1 MLASLAVF
9 LLFALLLQQLE
20 ALRRQGLHDIQQEEN
35 RAIAELQADLV
46 RMSGEVVRRDMVA
59 LHEQASLASA
69 RLLSNL
75 VWEDALSPYLAQV
88 KALPAPACA
97 AHDPGATPAD
107 ERRRQRCYREFGRQ
121 LVQLPAFAG
130 LDQRIRR
137 ALVETRTLRL
147 KVYDQRGLTV
157 YSTETEQIGE
167 DRSFSPGW
175 RSAAQQGQPYSRLTA
190 PDEAH
195 GPFSRPERRELLTSY
210 LPLQAS
216 GLAQPVGVI
225 ETYNDA
231 SAFLRRLGLSALEV
245 EERSRQR
252 GQTMSARL
260 DEMRGQLDRSGL
272 RITLGMI
279 FLTVGAYVA
288 LLVIVRRG
296 ERLSDQQAAQL
307 QRSRLRSV
315 QSEKMVLLGQMV
327 AGVAH
332 QLNTPLSYCRCNLQL
347 IGEVLERCA
356 RRFEVTETSLEDEAL
371 QQDLMETRL
380 MLDDVAG
387 GVQMMQE
394 LVEQLRGFT
403 RLDQAPTEFVDIN
416 AALSSAVYIAR
427 TVVST
432 KIRIEERY
440 GSLPR
445 LRVHVTMLNQAVL
458 NLLMNAAQA
467 IEGEGVVTVAT
478 RAEPPFVCIE
488 VSDTGQG
495 MDPAVQERVF
505 EPFFT
510 TKPAGL
516 GTGLGLSLVRTIVE
530 KHGGRVSLR
539 SQPGQ
544 GTTVSLSLPIHPRR
558 TA

>member
-9 LLFALLLQQLE
+9 LLFAVLLQQLE
-20 ALRRQGLHDIQQEEN
+20 ALRRRGLHDIQQEEN

-46 RMSGEVVRRDMVA
+46 RLSGEAVRRDMVA
-59 LHEQASLASA
+59 LHEQANLATA

-75 VWEDALSPYLAQV
+75 IWEDALRHYMAQV
-88 KALPAPACA
+88 MALPAPPCA
-97 AHDPGATPAD
+97 AHDPLATPAV
-107 ERRRQRCYREFGRQ
+107 ERRRQLCFRDFGRQ
-121 LVQLPAFAG
+121 LVRLPGFAG
-130 LDQRIRR
+130 VDQRIRR
-137 ALVETRTLRL
+137 ALFDTRTLRL
-147 KVYDQRGLTV
+147 KVFDPRGLTV
-157 YSTETEQIGE
+157 YSTEPAQIGE

-175 RSAAQQGQPYSRLTA
+175 RSAAEDGVAYSRLTA

-210 LPLQAS
+210 LPLRPG
-216 GLAQPVGVI
+216 GLAQPSGVI
-225 ETYNDA
+225 EIYTDA
-231 SAFLRRLGLSALEV
+231 SGFLQRLGLSALEV
-245 EERSRQR
+245 EEQARQR
-252 GQTMSARL
+252 GHTMSARL
-260 DEMRGQLDRSGL
+260 DEMRGALDRSGL
-272 RITLGMI
+272 RITLAML
-279 FLTVGAYVA
+279 FLTGGAYLA

-296 ERLSDQQAAQL
+296 ERLSHQQAELL
-307 QRSRLRSV
+307 QRARVHSV

-332 QLNTPLSYCRCNLQL
+332 QLNTPLSYCRSNLQL
-347 IGEVLERCA
+347 VREVLERCLP
-356 RRFEVTETSLEDEAL
+356 RLKEGCEDEAL

-394 LVEQLRGFT
+394 LVEQLRGFA
-403 RLDQAPTEFVDIN
+403 RLDQAITELVDIN

-432 KIRIEERY
+432 KIRIDERY
-440 GSLPR
+440 ASLPR
-445 LRVHVTMLNQAVL
+445 LRVHVTQLNQAVL

-467 IEGEGVVTVAT
+467 IEGEGVITVAT
-478 RAEPPFVCIE
+478 RHEPPLVHID

-495 MDPAVQERVF
+495 IAQSLQARVF

-510 TKPAGL
+510 TKPAGE

-530 KHGGRVSLR
+530 KHGGRVGLR
-539 SQPGQ
+539 SQAGQ
-544 GTTVSLSLPIHPRR
+544 GTTVTLSLPINPRR
-558 TA
+558 SP